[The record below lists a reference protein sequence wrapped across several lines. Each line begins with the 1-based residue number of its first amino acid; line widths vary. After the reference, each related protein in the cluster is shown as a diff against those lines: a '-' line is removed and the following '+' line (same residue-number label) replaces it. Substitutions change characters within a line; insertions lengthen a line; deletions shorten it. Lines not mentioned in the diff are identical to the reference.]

1 MNWFSPNKVIVQ
13 GITTYQAAFYAVQ
26 MKAYGTDVVAGISP
40 GNGGTYIEDIPVF
53 DLVEQAFA
61 ELEQI
66 DVSLIFVDSYRVLD
80 AATEAIAAGIRQ
92 IIIFT
97 PRVPPLDTIKLI
109 EYARQ
114 TNTTI
119 LGPGSHGIIIPQQ
132 VLLGNLHPQHHQP
145 GKVGTIATSRHL
157 CYETAAELHRANMGQ
172 SIVVSLGTDR
182 IIGSRLPQWLTILDE
197 DPNTQVTVA
206 IGQRINEAQEIIAH
220 CQDRGYNKPIIIYLA
235 GLKAPQQKDYRDA
248 ATIISNHLSGSIP
261 VVNRDRATSEK
272 LQKVGIKIA
281 KKPSEIPP
289 MIEEALAVS
298 NG

>member
-1 MNWFSPNKVIVQ
+1 MNWFSPNKVIIQ
-13 GITTYQAAFYAVQ
+13 GITTYQAAFYAAQ

-40 GNGGTYIEDIPVF
+40 GNGGTHIEDIPVF
-53 DLVEQAFA
+53 DLVEQA
-61 ELEQI
+61 LNKVEQI
-66 DVSLIFVDSYRVLD
+66 DISLIFVDSYRVLD

-119 LGPGSHGIIIPQQ
+119 LGPGSHGILIPQH
-132 VLLGNLHPQHHQP
+132 VWLGNLHPQYYQP

-157 CYETAAELHRANMGQ
+157 SYEVAAELHRANMGQ
-172 SIVVSLGTDR
+172 SIVVSLGSDR
-182 IIGSRLPQWLTILDE
+182 IIGSRLPQWLSILEE
-197 DPNTQVTVA
+197 DPNTEVIIA
-206 IGQRINEAQEIIAH
+206 IGQRINEAEEIIDH
-220 CQDRGYNKPIIIYLA
+220 CKKRGNNKPIIVYLA

-248 ATIISNHLSGSIP
+248 ETIITNHLSASIP

-272 LQKVGIKIA
+272 LRKAGIKIA
-281 KKPSEIPP
+281 KKPSEIPS
-289 MIEEALAVS
+289 MVESAL
-298 NG
+298 

>member
-26 MKAYGTDVVAGISP
+26 MKAYGTNVAAGISP
-40 GNGGTYIEDIPVF
+40 GNGGTYVEDIPVF
-53 DLVEQAFA
+53 DLVEQALT
-61 ELEQI
+61 EVEQI
-66 DVSLIFVDSYRVLD
+66 DVSLIFVDSDRVLD

-109 EYARQ
+109 KYARQ

-132 VLLGNLHPQHHQP
+132 VWLGNLHPQYHQP

-157 CYETAAELHRANMGQ
+157 CYEVAAELDRANMGQ

-182 IIGSRLPQWLTILDE
+182 IIGSRLPQWLSILDE
-197 DPNTQVTVA
+197 DPNTEVTIA
-206 IGQRINEAQEIIAH
+206 IGQRINEATEIIAH
-220 CQDRGYNKPIIIYLA
+220 CKDRGYNKPIVIYLT
-235 GLKAPQQKDYRDA
+235 GLKAPQEKDYRDA
-248 ATIISNHLSGSIP
+248 ATIISNHLSASIP
-261 VVNRDRATSEK
+261 VVNRDRVTSEK
-272 LQKVGIKIA
+272 LRKVGIKIA
-281 KKPSEIPP
+281 NKPSEIPP
-289 MIEEALAVS
+289 LIEEALAAS
-298 NG
+298 DN